1 MAYTNTWAQL
11 AITGAAAPDTIDEK
25 FTQVALAIQERMDD
39 VVVDWTADPVVPKA
53 QLKIG
58 VQLMIPAYS
67 LMPTQDED
75 DISSADGYVQ
85 SDDSGT
91 NDMRLG
97 LPVRDNWSIT
107 NVTCLFDL
115 NTASAG
121 VTIDLM
127 KTTYDAA
134 ATTSSLGSV
143 TVNAGGIG
151 LKGVFTGT
159 EATDGV
165 AYYFLKIVGTGSGR
179 YRVYAVR
186 IIYSEI

>member
-39 VVVDWTADPVVPKA
+39 VVDDWTADPVIPKA

-58 VQLMIPAYS
+58 VQLVIPAYS
-67 LMPTQDED
+67 LIPVQDED
-75 DISSADGYVQ
+75 DIGAPDGYVE
-85 SDDSGT
+85 SDNSGG
-91 NDMRLG
+91 NDLRLG
-97 LPVRDNWSIT
+97 LHIRDNWSIT

-121 VTIDLM
+121 VVIDL
-127 KTTYDAA
+127 KKVTYDAS
-134 ATTSSLGSV
+134 ATVSILGTI
-143 TVNAGGIG
+143 TVNAGGVG
-151 LKGVFTGT
+151 LQGVFTGT

-165 AYYFLKIVGTGSGR
+165 AFYFLKFTGTGSGR